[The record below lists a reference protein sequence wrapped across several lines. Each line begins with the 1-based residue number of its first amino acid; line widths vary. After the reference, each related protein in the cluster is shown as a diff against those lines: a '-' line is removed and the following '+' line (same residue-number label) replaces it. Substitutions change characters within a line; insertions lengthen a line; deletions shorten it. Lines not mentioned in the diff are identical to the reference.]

1 MGRCPTQYCS
11 GLSSVVTCS
20 GLKRWPHLP
29 RPVLRDDHFL
39 RVFLAPVLRNDR
51 FLRVL
56 AAPVLRDDHF
66 LRVFLAPV
74 LRNDRFLR
82 VTLLAAPVL
91 KDDHFLR
98 VFLAPVLRNDCFLRV
113 LAAPVLKDDHFLRVL
128 FLAPVLRNDCFLRV
142 LLAPVL
148 RDDHFLRVFLVLVL
162 RNNRFL
168 RVLLAPNF
176 HGVITYS
183 GLVRW
188 PLPPCIACPI
198 YLPVACLQR
207 ELLTP
212 STWRLA
218 PNSHILHS
226 FQQSQSTHDIF
237 SSPHSGSHTLK
248 EAHHSPGNLLVAC
261 SALRLENLRLS
272 SLLLALIVPQVW
284 WLLQDGARLWK
295 ACAAYWCPLTNLCV
309 LFDSISVSFYKR
321 LGGLSIVVR
330 CSRVPQNSLR
340 RLGSGRDVY
349 EAACILKCQ
358 IQFHPKQ
365 STRIILTTLVVVF
378 RGAGS
383 HGSCFKGGWC
393 EASEPDLIWSPSTW
407 SIISES
413 EGDGVPTAMRVKDE
427 AAQEYSVSCLRK
439 LHRPGMEVVR
449 CTHNFTRWE
458 VMTSHTSVIE

>member
-1 MGRCPTQYCS
+1 
-11 GLSSVVTCS
+11 
-20 GLKRWPHLP
+20 
-29 RPVLRDDHFL
+29 
-39 RVFLAPVLRNDR
+39 VFFAPVLRNDR
-51 FLRVL
+51 FLSPSNVISYSGL
-56 AAPVLRDDHF
+56 EGWPLPPSVSCSGLEEWP
-66 LRVFLAPV
+66 LSPS
-74 LRNDRFLR
+74 
-82 VTLLAAPVL
+82 
-91 KDDHFLR
+91 
-98 VFLAPVLRNDCFLRV
+98 
-113 LAAPVLKDDHFLRVL
+113 
-128 FLAPVLRNDCFLRV
+128 
-142 LLAPVL
+142 
-148 RDDHFLRVFLVLVL
+148 
-162 RNNRFL
+162 
-168 RVLLAPNF
+168 
-176 HGVITYS
+176 ITYS
-183 GLVRW
+183 GLPRSYYLLRSSKMTTSSVF
-188 PLPPCIACPI
+188 ACPI

-330 CSRVPQNSLR
+330 CSRVPQNSLW

-413 EGDGVPTAMRVKDE
+413 EGDGVIECVI
-427 AAQEYSVSCLRK
+427 V
-439 LHRPGMEVVR
+439 
-449 CTHNFTRWE
+449 THLFNQ
-458 VMTSHTSVIE
+458 